1 MPVESTNVLSVIR
14 EAESYLVER
23 GVPNARRNAEWILSH
38 VLKCRAPE
46 LYLIADRPLEPNQLD
61 AFDALLRRRGSREP
75 LQYVLGSTEFMSLPF
90 HSTHGV
96 FIPRPETELL
106 VERVEGLLTDKAE
119 RRAGNR
125 HLRLLS
131 NRILDLCC
139 GTGAIGIALAC
150 RLPHVSCVAV
160 DVDEKAVELTRR
172 NAKLNGVRGRVR
184 CVQADALEFLRRE
197 TDLYDTVVCN
207 PPYVRT
213 GDIKQL
219 PPEIRDH
226 EPSLSLDGG
235 ADGLDFYRRVT
246 PALRDAVRPGGII
259 AFEVG
264 DALGEQVARV
274 LTAASFCDIAILRD
288 NNGLERV
295 VTAVRP

>member
-1 MPVESTNVLSVIR
+1 MPEELTDVFSVIR

-46 LYLIADRPLEPNQLD
+46 LYLTTDRSLEPSQLD
-61 AFDALLRRRGSREP
+61 AFDALLHRRGSREP

-90 HSTHGV
+90 YSTRGV
-96 FIPRPETELL
+96 FIPRPDTEVL
-106 VERVEGLLTDKAE
+106 VEKVEELLTDKPE

-125 HLRLLS
+125 HLRGS
-131 NRILDLCC
+131 SDRILDLCC

-160 DVDEKAVELTRR
+160 DVDEAAVELTRR

-184 CVQADALEFLRRE
+184 CVKADALEFLRRE

-213 GDIKQL
+213 GDIKRL

-246 PALRDAVRPGGII
+246 PALRDAVRPDGVI
-259 AFEVG
+259 AFEIG
-264 DALGEQVARV
+264 DTLGEKVAHA
-274 LTAASFCDIAILRD
+274 LNAASFCDITIQRD